1 MNRIKFTCRQAGLCH
16 TLPAIIRHLYFMD
29 AAAVTCCFNH
39 AYNLTLVVILHRY
52 RRLTKRHSRP
62 LAYDFFFLIN
72 TAAEFCM
79 FPRNQQIRYLITD
92 VIIQFSIKRTLADLS
107 QYVEFKL
114 SGFVIK

>member
-1 MNRIKFTCRQAGLCH
+1 
-16 TLPAIIRHLYFMD
+16 
-29 AAAVTCCFNH
+29 
-39 AYNLTLVVILHRY
+39 
-52 RRLTKRHSRP
+52 
-62 LAYDFFFLIN
+62 
-72 TAAEFCM
+72 M